1 MPFMIRADIAT
12 ELLATNAP
20 ATVHIDNTIRPQTV
34 EKDILPLWHRL
45 ITETGKLTGVPIVL
59 NTSFNIQGEPI
70 VNNPNDAIRSFFSS
84 GLDYLIIGNYLVSKK
99 NSKTQ

>member
-1 MPFMIRADIAT
+1 MASLT
-12 ELLATNAP
+12 QK
-20 ATVHIDNTIRPQTV
+20 PQ
-34 EKDILPLWHRL
+34 INR
-45 ITETGKLTGVPIVL
+45 VPIVL